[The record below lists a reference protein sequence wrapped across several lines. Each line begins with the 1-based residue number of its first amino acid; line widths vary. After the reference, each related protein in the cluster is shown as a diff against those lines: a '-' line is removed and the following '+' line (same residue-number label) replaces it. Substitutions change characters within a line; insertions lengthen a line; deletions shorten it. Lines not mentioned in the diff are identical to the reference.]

1 MSDTCPYCKGT
12 GKIEA
17 TFASRL
23 VSLRS
28 AKGVTQQDVSLAIG
42 LSRPQIA
49 NLEIGR
55 GEPSVTTLINL
66 ASYFDCSTDYLLGRA
81 ALNGGGQ

>member
-1 MSDTCPYCKGT
+1 MADDCPYCKGT
-12 GKIEA
+12 GKLQA

-23 VSLRS
+23 VSLRN
-28 AKGVTQQDVSLAIG
+28 AKGVTQQDVSNVCH
-42 LSRPQIA
+42 LSRSQIA

-55 GEPSVTTLINL
+55 GEASVSTLLGL

-81 ALNGGGQ
+81 SSVKEV